1 MGVRLT
7 DGKDREGAEDLGND
21 LDLLGLA
28 PSPSDH
34 GGHGKHHHGH
44 DHRWIDIFTIGKM
57 AYELSEMCALLKR
70 SELSFNH
77 SERQMPYRRRISN
90 YLFTVMVTMEGTV
103 IMGNLNRSRD

>member
-34 GGHGKHHHGH
+34 GGHGNHHHGH
-44 DHRWIDIFTIGKM
+44 DHRWIDISTIGKM
-57 AYELSEMCALLKR
+57 KDGL
-70 SELSFNH
+70 
-77 SERQMPYRRRISN
+77 
-90 YLFTVMVTMEGTV
+90 
-103 IMGNLNRSRD
+103 